1 LVVGRWALTSS
12 AVVHSPRLMQQR
24 TVQQAFSAAVERL
37 LEQVKQDRSIL
48 AAVLCGSLSH
58 DTVWAKSDVDLV
70 LVTIDDRK
78 VDSTGLALYADGIN
92 VHAILMS
99 RTDFRKAV
107 EGSIRNSFLHSL
119 LAKGRLLYTH
129 DPTIADLCAMLEGLG
144 ERDTQLQLL
153 RAATYALPSIYKAHK
168 WLLTRGDLDYTALWI
183 LYAATPL
190 ARIEVIG
197 ARRLADREVIPQALA
212 LNPAFFKAIYTDLL
226 NTKKTKKAVE
236 AALDAV
242 DGYIATRRLSLFAPV
257 IDYLREAGEPRSA
270 SEIEAHFTRQMD
282 VEGVTAA
289 CEYLADEGLIGK
301 ASTAARLTKRSNV
314 DVQELAFFYA
324 DSASYVR

>member
-1 LVVGRWALTSS
+1 
-12 AVVHSPRLMQQR
+12 MQQP
-24 TVQQAFSAAVERL
+24 TIQQAFSAAVGRL
-37 LEQVKQDRSIL
+37 VEQLKQDRSIL

-78 VDSTGLALYADGIN
+78 VDRTGLALYADGIN

-168 WLLTRGDLDYTALWI
+168 WLVTRGDLDYTALWI
-183 LYAATPL
+183 LYAATAL
-190 ARIEVIG
+190 ARIEVIS
-197 ARRLADREVIPQALA
+197 ARRLADREVILQALA
-212 LNPAFFKAIYTDLL
+212 LNPPFFKAIYTDLL

-242 DGYIATRRLSLFAPV
+242 DGYIATRGLSLFAPV

-270 SEIEAHFTRQMD
+270 SEIETYFTRQLD

-314 DVQELAFFYA
+314 DVQELAFYYA
-324 DSASYVR
+324 DPASHVR

>member
-1 LVVGRWALTSS
+1 
-12 AVVHSPRLMQQR
+12 MDQR
-24 TVQQAFSAAVERL
+24 TIHQTFSAAVERL
-37 LEQVKQDRSIL
+37 VEQVKQDRSVL

-58 DTVWAKSDVDLV
+58 DTVWAKSDVDLL

-78 VDSTGLALYADGIN
+78 VGSTGLALYADGIN

-99 RTDFRKAV
+99 RTEFRKAV
-107 EGSIRNSFLHSL
+107 EGSIRNSFMHAL

-129 DPTIADLCAMLEGLG
+129 DPTIADLCATLEGLG

-153 RAATYALPSIYKAHK
+153 RAATFALPSIYKAHK

-197 ARRLADREVIPQALA
+197 ARRLADREVIPEALA
-212 LNPAFFKAIYTDLL
+212 LNPTFFKLIYTDLL
-226 NTKKTKKAVE
+226 NTKKTRTAVQ

-242 DGYIATRRLSLFAPV
+242 DGYLATRRLSLFAPV
-257 IDYLREAGEPRSA
+257 IDYLREAGEPRST
-270 SEIEAHFTRQMD
+270 SEIEAHFTRQLD
-282 VEGVTAA
+282 VEGVMTA

-301 ASTAARLTKRSNV
+301 ASTLARLTKKSSV
-314 DVQELAFFYA
+314 DVQELAFYYM
-324 DSASYVR
+324 DSPSHVR

>member
-1 LVVGRWALTSS
+1 
-12 AVVHSPRLMQQR
+12 MQQR
-24 TVQQAFSAAVERL
+24 TVHQTFNAAVERL
-37 LEQVKQDRSIL
+37 VEQVKQDRSVL

-70 LVTIDDRK
+70 FVTIDDRQA
-78 VDSTGLALYADGIN
+78 DGTALALYADGIN
-92 VHAILMS
+92 VHANLMS
-99 RTDFRKAV
+99 RADFRKAV
-107 EGSIRNSFLHSL
+107 EGSIRNSFMHAL

-153 RAATYALPSIYKAHK
+153 RAATFALPSIYKAHK

-190 ARIEVIG
+190 ARIEVVA
-197 ARRLADREVIPQALA
+197 ARRVADREVIPQALA
-212 LNPAFFKAIYTDLL
+212 LNPAFFRMVYTDLL
-226 NTKKTKKAVE
+226 NTKKTRTRVQ

-257 IDYLREAGEPRSA
+257 LDYLREAGEPRSA
-270 SEIEAHFTRQMD
+270 SEIEAHFTRQLD
-282 VEGVTAA
+282 VEGVTTA

-301 ASTAARLTKRSNV
+301 ASLPARLTKKSRV
-314 DVQELAFFYA
+314 DVQELAFYSM
-324 DSASYVR
+324 DSPSHVR